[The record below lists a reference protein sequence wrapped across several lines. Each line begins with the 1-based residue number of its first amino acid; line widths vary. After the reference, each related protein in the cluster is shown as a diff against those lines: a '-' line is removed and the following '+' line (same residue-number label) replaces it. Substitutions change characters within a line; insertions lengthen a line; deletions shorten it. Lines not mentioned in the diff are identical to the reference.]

1 MQRASESAAL
11 SAWMRKKKW
20 TLLLDHADITY
31 VADRAAV
38 KFKFVLFVE
47 GA

>member
-1 MQRASESAAL
+1 MQRVSGSAAL

-20 TLLLDHADITY
+20 TLLLDHVDITY
-31 VADRAAV
+31 VANRAAGN
-38 KFKFVLFVE
+38 FKFALYAE